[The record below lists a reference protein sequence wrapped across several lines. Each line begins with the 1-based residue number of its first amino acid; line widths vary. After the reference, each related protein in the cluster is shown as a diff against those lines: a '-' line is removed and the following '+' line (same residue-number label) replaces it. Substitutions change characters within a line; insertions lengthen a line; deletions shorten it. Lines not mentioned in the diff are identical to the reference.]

1 MGPLEIG
8 LLYVSVTLLLLFSGM
23 PIAFA
28 LGATA
33 LGFMYFFMP
42 HMNLEIVAETLYGEL
57 DNFTLLTIP
66 LFIIMGAAIGKTR
79 AAVDLYESAYR
90 WMYKLPGALGV
101 ANIAGCTVFA
111 ALCGSS
117 PATCAAIGGMG
128 IPEMRKRGYSPAL
141 ASGLIAAGGTLGILI
156 PPSITLIIYGL
167 ITEQSIGKLF
177 LAGVIPGLL
186 LAFFFSVYV
195 VYRVRKDTRLNAVVA
210 ANSAAASGVAAPAI
224 QAEYYSW
231 KDRLEVLP
239 RLMPFVLLIGFIMF
253 AMYGGLGTP
262 SEIAGVGAFGAML
275 LVAVLYKC
283 YRWVDIRAIFLGSAK
298 ESCMI
303 MMIIAMA
310 FLFTYVMSYLR
321 ITQSAAEWMAA
332 LEMSKWVY
340 LFWVN
345 VLLLVMGCFLPPV
358 AIILMVTPVIMPGI
372 LANGFDPIWFGIVLT
387 INMELGLIT
396 PPVGLNLFVINGIAP
411 DISARDIVKGVL
423 PFIYIMIADIALLA
437 VFPEI
442 VMFLPN
448 LLG

>member
-1 MGPLEIG
+1 MGTLELG
-8 LLYVSVTLLLLFSGM
+8 LLYLGVTLVLLFSGM

-28 LGATA
+28 LGASA

-42 HMNLEIVAETLYGEL
+42 PMNLEMLAETLYGEL

-90 WMYKLPGALGV
+90 WMHKMPGSLGV
-101 ANIAGCTVFA
+101 ANVIGCTVFA

-128 IPEMRKRGYSPAL
+128 IPEMRKRGYSDAL
-141 ASGLIAAGGTLGILI
+141 ATGLIAAGGTLGILI

-177 LAGVIPGLL
+177 LAGIIPGLL
-186 LAFFFSVYV
+186 LAFCFAAYV
-195 VYRVRKDTRLNAVVA
+195 VYRASKDIRLANEALAAGSDHVHTAPVV
-210 ANSAAASGVAAPAI
+210 
-224 QAEYYSW
+224 ETYSW
-231 KDRLEVLP
+231 RERFEVLP
-239 RLMPFVLLIGFIMF
+239 RLLPFVILIAIIMY
-253 AMYGGLGTP
+253 AMYGGIGTP
-262 SEIAGVGAFGAML
+262 SEIAGIGAFGAMV
-275 LVAVLYKC
+275 LVALVYKC
-283 YRWVDIRAIFLGSAK
+283 YRWMDVRAIFLGTAK

-321 ITQSAAEWMAA
+321 ITQSAAEWLAA
-332 LEMSKWVY
+332 LEMSKWAY

-345 VLLLVMGCFLPPV
+345 VLLLVLGCFLPPV
-358 AIILMVTPVIMPGI
+358 AIILMVTPVILPGI
-372 LANGFDPIWFGIVLT
+372 IANGFDPIWFGIVLT
-387 INMELGLIT
+387 VNMELGLIT
-396 PPVGLNLFVINGIAP
+396 PPVGLNLFVIKGISP
-411 DISARDIVKGVL
+411 DIKNREILRGVV
-423 PFIYIMIADIALLA
+423 PFIWIMIVFIALLA

-442 VMFLPN
+442 VTYLPN
-448 LLG
+448 KVGM

>member
-1 MGPLEIG
+1 MGPLELG
-8 LLYVSVTLLLLFSGM
+8 FLYMGVTLILLFSGM

-28 LGATA
+28 LGASA

-42 HMNLEIVAETLYGEL
+42 SMNLELLAETLYGEL

-90 WMYKLPGALGV
+90 WMHRMPGSLGV
-101 ANIAGCTVFA
+101 ANVIGCTIFA

-128 IPEMRKRGYSPAL
+128 IPEMRKRGYSDAL
-141 ASGLIAAGGTLGILI
+141 ATGLIAAGGTLGILI

-177 LAGVIPGLL
+177 LAGIIPGLL
-186 LAFFFSVYV
+186 LATFFAVYV
-195 VYRVRKDTRLNAVVA
+195 VFRASKEIRLANAALAAGSDVA
-210 ANSAAASGVAAPAI
+210 IAPVA
-224 QAEYYSW
+224 ESYSW
-231 KDRLEVLP
+231 RERFEVLP
-239 RLMPFVLLIGFIMF
+239 RLLPFAILITVIMY

-262 SEIAGVGAFGAML
+262 SEIAGIGAFGAML
-275 LVAVLYKC
+275 LVVLVYKC
-283 YRWVDIRAIFLGSAK
+283 YRWMDVRAIFLGAAK

-321 ITQSAAEWMAA
+321 ITQSAAEWLAA
-332 LEMSKWVY
+332 LEMSKWAY

-345 VLLLVMGCFLPPV
+345 VLLLVLGCFLPPV
-358 AIILMVTPVIMPGI
+358 AIILMVTPVVLPGI
-372 LANGFDPIWFGIVLT
+372 IAHGFDPIWFGIILT

-396 PPVGLNLFVINGIAP
+396 PPVGLNLFVIKGISP
-411 DISARDIVKGVL
+411 DIKNSAILKGVV
-423 PFIYIMIADIALLA
+423 PFILIMMAFIALLSI
-437 VFPEI
+437 FPEI
-442 VMFLPN
+442 VTYLPN
-448 LLG
+448 KVGS

>member
-8 LLYVSVTLLLLFSGM
+8 LLYVAVTLVLLFSGM

-195 VYRVRKDTRLNAVVA
+195 VYRVKKDTRLQAVA
-210 ANSAAASGVAAPAI
+210 SANSAAASGIAAPAI

-231 KDRLEVLP
+231 KERLEVLP

-283 YRWVDIRAIFLGSAK
+283 YRWVDIRAIFLGTAK

-332 LEMSKWVY
+332 LQMSKWVY

-372 LANGFDPIWFGIVLT
+372 ISNGFDPIWFGIVLT

-411 DISARDIVKGVL
+411 DISPRDIVKGVL

-448 LLG
+448 MLG

>member
-1 MGPLEIG
+1 MGTFEIG
-8 LLYVSVTLLLLFSGM
+8 FLYLAVTLVLLFSGM

-28 LGATA
+28 LGASA

-42 HMNLEIVAETLYGEL
+42 EANLSMLAETLYGEL
-57 DNFTLLTIP
+57 DNFTMLTIP

-90 WMYKLPGALGV
+90 WMSRMPGSLGV
-101 ANIAGCTVFA
+101 ANVAGCTVFA

-128 IPEMRKRGYSPAL
+128 IPEMRKRGYSASL
-141 ASGLIAAGGTLGILI
+141 ATGLIAAGGTLGILI

-186 LAFFFSVYV
+186 LSTIFAVYV
-195 VYRVRKDTRLNAVVA
+195 VFQFIRDSKKPRPDAEGRMVVTPM
-210 ANSAAASGVAAPAI
+210 VTDH
-224 QAEYYSW
+224 YSW

-239 RLMPFVLLIGFIMF
+239 RLLPFVVLIGIIMYS
-253 AMYGGLGTP
+253 MYGGIGTP
-262 SEIAGVGAFGAML
+262 SEIAGVGALGSILM
-275 LVAVLYKC
+275 VAFIYKC
-283 YRWVDIRAIFLGSAK
+283 YRWADVRSIFLGTAK

-321 ITQSAAEWMAA
+321 ITQSAAEWLAA
-332 LEMSKWVY
+332 LEMSKWAY

-345 VLLLVMGCFLPPV
+345 ILLLVLGCFLPPV

-372 LANGFDPIWFGIVLT
+372 LSHGFDPIWFGIILT

-411 DISARDIVKGVL
+411 DVGHRDIVKGVM
-423 PFIYIMIADIALLA
+423 PFIMIMIAYIALLA
-437 VFPEI
+437 IFPDI
-442 VMFLPN
+442 VMALPN
-448 LLG
+448 MIG

>member
-1 MGPLEIG
+1 MGTLELG
-8 LLYVSVTLLLLFSGM
+8 LLYLGVTLVLLFSGM

-28 LGATA
+28 LGASA

-42 HMNLEIVAETLYGEL
+42 PMNLELLAETLYGEL

-90 WMYKLPGALGV
+90 WMHKMPGSLGV
-101 ANIAGCTVFA
+101 ANVIGCTVFA

-128 IPEMRKRGYSPAL
+128 IPEMRKRGYSDAL
-141 ASGLIAAGGTLGILI
+141 ATGLIAAGGTLGILI

-177 LAGVIPGLL
+177 LAGIIPGLL
-186 LAFFFSVYV
+186 LAFFFAAYV
-195 VYRVRKDTRLNAVVA
+195 VYRASKDIRLANEAIA
-210 ANSAAASGVAAPAI
+210 AGNETVFAAPI
-224 QAEYYSW
+224 VENYSW
-231 KDRLEVLP
+231 RERFEVLP
-239 RLMPFVLLIGFIMF
+239 RLLPFVLLIAVIMY
-253 AMYGGLGTP
+253 AMYGGIGTP
-262 SEIAGVGAFGAML
+262 SEIAGIGAFGAML
-275 LVAVLYKC
+275 LVALVYKC
-283 YRWVDIRAIFLGSAK
+283 YRWMDVRAIFLGTAK

-321 ITQSAAEWMAA
+321 ITQSAAEWLAA
-332 LEMSKWVY
+332 VEMSKWAY

-345 VLLLVMGCFLPPV
+345 ILLLVLGCFLPPV
-358 AIILMVTPVIMPGI
+358 AIILMVTPVILPGI
-372 LANGFDPIWFGIVLT
+372 IANGFDPIWFGIVLT
-387 INMELGLIT
+387 VNMELGLIT
-396 PPVGLNLFVINGIAP
+396 PPVGLNLFVIKGISP
-411 DISARDIVKGVL
+411 DIKNREILRGVV
-423 PFIYIMIADIALLA
+423 PFIFIMMAFIALLA

-442 VMFLPN
+442 VTYLPN
-448 LLG
+448 KVGS

>member
-1 MGPLEIG
+1 MGTLEIG
-8 LLYVSVTLLLLFSGM
+8 LLYLGVTLILLFSGM

-28 LGATA
+28 LGASA

-42 HMNLEIVAETLYGEL
+42 AMNLELLAETLYGEL

-90 WMYKLPGALGV
+90 WMHKMPGSLGV
-101 ANIAGCTVFA
+101 ANVIGCTVFA

-128 IPEMRKRGYSPAL
+128 IPEMRKRGYSDAL
-141 ASGLIAAGGTLGILI
+141 STGLIAAGGTLGILI

-186 LAFFFSVYV
+186 LALLFAAYV
-195 VYRVRKDTRLNAVVA
+195 VYSATRQIRRADAAVA
-210 ANSAAASGVAAPAI
+210 AGETDAVIAPM
-224 QAEYYSW
+224 AETYSW
-231 KDRLEVLP
+231 RERLEVLP
-239 RLMPFVLLIGFIMF
+239 RLLPFVILIVVIMY

-262 SEIAGVGAFGAML
+262 SEIAGIGAFGAML
-275 LVAVLYKC
+275 LVALVYKC
-283 YRWVDIRAIFLGSAK
+283 YRWMDVRAIFLGAAK

-332 LEMSKWVY
+332 LEMSKWAY

-345 VLLLVMGCFLPPV
+345 VLLLVLGCFLPPV
-358 AIILMVTPVIMPGI
+358 AIILMVTPMILPGI
-372 LANGFDPIWFGIVLT
+372 IANGFDPIWFGIVLT

-396 PPVGLNLFVINGIAP
+396 PPVGLNLFVIKGISP
-411 DISARDIVKGVL
+411 ETRNSEILRGVI
-423 PFIYIMIADIALLA
+423 PFILIMIGFIALLA

-442 VMFLPN
+442 VTWLPN
-448 LLG
+448 KIGS

>member
-8 LLYVSVTLLLLFSGM
+8 LLYVAVTLILLFSGM

-195 VYRVRKDTRLNAVVA
+195 VYRVKKDNRLQAIA
-210 ANSAAASGVAAPAI
+210 RANSAAASGIAAPVTR
-224 QAEYYSW
+224 AEYYSW
-231 KDRLEVLP
+231 RERLEVLP
-239 RLMPFVLLIGFIMF
+239 RLLPFVLLIGFIMF

-275 LVAVLYKC
+275 LVVLLYKC
-283 YRWVDIRAIFLGSAK
+283 YRWVDIRAIFLGTAK

-372 LANGFDPIWFGIVLT
+372 IANGFDPIWFGIVLT

-411 DISARDIVKGVL
+411 DISPRDIVRGVL

-437 VFPEI
+437 VFPQI

-448 LLG
+448 LVG

>member
-1 MGPLEIG
+1 MEIG
-8 LLYVSVTLLLLFSGM
+8 LLYMGVTLVLLFSGM

-28 LGATA
+28 LGASA

-42 HMNLEIVAETLYGEL
+42 PMNLELLAETLYGEL

-90 WMYKLPGALGV
+90 WMHKMPGSLGV
-101 ANIAGCTVFA
+101 ANVIGCTIFA

-128 IPEMRKRGYSPAL
+128 IPEMRKRGYSDAL
-141 ASGLIAAGGTLGILI
+141 ATGLIAAGGTLGILI

-177 LAGVIPGLL
+177 LAGIIPGLL
-186 LAFFFSVYV
+186 LAFFFAAYV
-195 VYRVRKDTRLNAVVA
+195 VYRTTKDIRL
-210 ANSAAASGVAAPAI
+210 AAAGTGSAQTLPVV
-224 QAEYYSW
+224 EHYSW
-231 KDRLEVLP
+231 RERFEVLP
-239 RLMPFVLLIGFIMF
+239 RLLPFAILIAVIMY
-253 AMYGGLGTP
+253 AMYGGIGTP
-262 SEIAGVGAFGAML
+262 SEIAGIGAFGAML
-275 LVAVLYKC
+275 LVVLVYKC
-283 YRWVDIRAIFLGSAK
+283 YRWMDVRAIFLGAAK

-321 ITQSAAEWMAA
+321 ITQSAAEWLAA
-332 LEMSKWVY
+332 LEMSKWAY

-345 VLLLVMGCFLPPV
+345 VLLLVLGCFLPPV
-358 AIILMVTPVIMPGI
+358 AIILMVTPMILPGI
-372 LANGFDPIWFGIVLT
+372 IANGFDPIWFGIVLT

-396 PPVGLNLFVINGIAP
+396 PPVGLNLFVIKGISP
-411 DISARDIVKGVL
+411 DIKNKEILKGVV
-423 PFIYIMIADIALLA
+423 PFIFIMMAFIALLA
-437 VFPEI
+437 IFPGI
-442 VMFLPN
+442 VTYLPN
-448 LLG
+448 KIGLQ

>member
-1 MGPLEIG
+1 MGPIEIG
-8 LLYVSVTLLLLFSGM
+8 LLYIAVTLLLLFSGM

-195 VYRVRKDTRLNAVVA
+195 VYRVKKDTSLNAVA
-210 ANSAAASGVAAPAI
+210 IEESAAASGIAAPTV
-224 QAEYYSW
+224 QAEHYSW

-239 RLMPFVLLIGFIMF
+239 RLMPFVLLIGLIMF

-275 LVAVLYKC
+275 LVATLYKC
-283 YRWVDIRAIFLGSAK
+283 YRWVDIRAIFLGTAK

-332 LEMSKWVY
+332 LQMSKWVY

-372 LANGFDPIWFGIVLT
+372 IANGFDPIWFGIVLT
-387 INMELGLIT
+387 VNMELGLIT

-411 DISARDIVKGVL
+411 DINPRDIVRGVL

-437 VFPEI
+437 VFPQI

-448 LLG
+448 MLG

>member
-8 LLYVSVTLLLLFSGM
+8 LLYAGTTLIMLFSGM
-23 PIAFA
+23 SIAFA

-33 LGFMYFFMP
+33 LGFMYIFMP
-42 HMNLEIVAETLYGEL
+42 HMNLEIVAETLFGEL

-66 LFIIMGAAIGKTR
+66 LFIFMGAAIGKTR
-79 AAVDLYESAYR
+79 ASVDLYESAYR
-90 WMYKLPGALGV
+90 WMYKLPGSLGV
-101 ANIAGCTVFA
+101 ANIVGCTVFA

-177 LAGVIPGLL
+177 LAGIIPGLL
-186 LAFFFSVYV
+186 LAFFFSLYV
-195 VYRVRKDTRLNAVVA
+195 VYRVKKDTLIAAVAIEKNTVLTGIAPPVVVA
-210 ANSAAASGVAAPAI
+210 ENF
-224 QAEYYSW
+224 SW
-231 KDRLEVLP
+231 RERVEVLP
-239 RLMPFVLLIGFIMF
+239 RLMPFILLIFIIMY

-275 LVAVLYKC
+275 LVATLYKC
-283 YRWVDIRAIFLGSAK
+283 YRWTDIRAIFLGTAK

-321 ITQSAAEWMAA
+321 ITQSAAEWLTAMD
-332 LEMSKWVY
+332 MSKWVF
-340 LFWVN
+340 LFCVN
-345 VLLLVMGCFLPPV
+345 VLLLVLGCFLPPV

-411 DISARDIVKGVL
+411 DIGPKNIAKGVL
-423 PFIYIMIADIALLA
+423 PFILIMIADIVLLA
-437 VFPEI
+437 AFPDI

-448 LLG
+448 ILG